1 MGEDA
6 AGTPRPHPYDIQ
18 DTSVPWQQQQEQ
30 QHHVQQGCD
39 VSGGLDMDDGQHPHP
54 HADAPMTAT
63 FSQASAEVAYIY
75 EQLEDLINM
84 TDDRFEAE
92 VAEIVQVRQH
102 GRVLDHA
109 RSYLGERQDVLQGR
123 ALLSYSELMIVVNS
137 VQSAL
142 ACQLPPPP
150 SPADDNDNDPA
161 GGGACWVSGDGTADS
176 YDVSS
181 APHARPL
188 TTISWKAATMA
199 RYGLPYYFVSAAA
212 LRAAVNQLIFAVR
225 SRRTSGVRVCVSV
238 SVCECECMCV

>member
-1 MGEDA
+1 MEG
-6 AGTPRPHPYDIQ
+6 
-18 DTSVPWQQQQEQ
+18 WL
-30 QHHVQQGCD
+30 
-39 VSGGLDMDDGQHPHP
+39 GGLG
-54 HADAPMTAT
+54 
-63 FSQASAEVAYIY
+63 S
-75 EQLEDLINM
+75 
-84 TDDRFEAE
+84 
-92 VAEIVQVRQH
+92 
-102 GRVLDHA
+102 
-109 RSYLGERQDVLQGR
+109 DVLRGR
-123 ALLSYSELMIVVNS
+123 ALLIYSELMVVVNS
-137 VQSAL
+137 IQSAL

-150 SPADDNDNDPA
+150 SPAADDNDNYNDPA